1 MKVKVNKSGAVYNHT
16 KRLIVQL
23 GADKVK
29 ALYKEDN
36 KTPQEF
42 LRELLAYFLLKDED
56 FRMYLRRQEYCNMAI
71 DEMMLSILKELQ
83 IILLK
88 GTR

>member
-16 KRLIVQL
+16 KRLIIKL
-23 GADKVK
+23 GKDKIL
-29 ALYKEDN
+29 ALYKENDEI
-36 KTPQEF
+36 PQQF
-42 LRELLAYFLLKDED
+42 LRELLAYFLSRDED
-56 FRMYLRRQEYCNMAI
+56 FKIYLKQQEYCNMAI

-88 GTR
+88 GTK